1 VNWSDETYRIY
12 GMQPQERPMDIAA
25 CQEKIYP
32 EDWQRGMEEAL
43 SGGIRFNAECRVI
56 RPTGEVRIA
65 HFQGDVKRDASGQPS
80 HMFGTVQDITDR
92 KRAEEALELISCA

>member
-1 VNWSDETYRIY
+1 
-12 GMQPQERPMDIAA
+12 MQPQERSMDIAA

-43 SGGIRFNAECRVI
+43 GGGSGFNAECRVI

-65 HFQGDVKRDASGQPS
+65 HFQGDVKRDAARQPY
-80 HMFGTVQDITDR
+80 HMFGTVQDITQR
-92 KRAEEALELISCA
+92 KRVADQIPEQPSELPYIVEP